1 MTPTLSVESYD
12 HQPATGARKAA
23 RRAAR
28 LSAKERHDEAI
39 EELRRALAIDPQY
52 YLAENNLGLE
62 FRRAG
67 KPDLAIATLEH
78 LSKSAPSRV
87 LAFNNLAEI
96 LYEAQRYPEME
107 TVARQAQ
114 KDTSILFQ
122 GQSPL
127 RPRTG
132 APRFVERRSQAL
144 PSVRLAKAPRSKKRI
159 REVAGT
165 VAWPT
170 IPPKSLGS
178 LCSPKATHA
187 IGIEH
192 NFIA

>member
-78 LSKSAPSRV
+78 LSKSAPNRV

-114 KDTSILFQ
+114 KIHPYSFRANLLLGLALVRQ
-122 GQSPL
+122 GSWSKEAKRDLQYASL
-127 RPRTG
+127 RHP
-132 APRFVERRSQAL
+132 E
-144 PSVRLAKAPRSKKRI
+144 AKNVLEK
-159 REVAGT
+159 
-165 VAWPT
+165 WPVQ
-170 IPPKSLGS
+170 
-178 LCSPKATHA
+178 
-187 IGIEH
+187 
-192 NFIA
+192 